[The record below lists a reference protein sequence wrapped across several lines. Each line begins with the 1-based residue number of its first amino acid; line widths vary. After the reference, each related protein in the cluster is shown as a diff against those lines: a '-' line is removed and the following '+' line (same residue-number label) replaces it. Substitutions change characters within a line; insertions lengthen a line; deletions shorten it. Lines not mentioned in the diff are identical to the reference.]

1 METPVS
7 ESDPLG
13 PGFADAVQ
21 QSQAI
26 FRRVLDAMARPGT
39 CHQIPD
45 MPYMPAPLNAA
56 STAIALTLL
65 DDSTPVWLDPEADSK
80 PVRDFLSFH
89 CGCPIVET
97 PKEGVF
103 ALIAGTLPPLDLFN
117 PGTDEFP
124 ENSTTLIVQV
134 NEVVDGD
141 DVVLSGP
148 GIEDVTAIGDPGLA
162 DSFWRERAE
171 MGVLYPCGVDLILT
185 AADRLACL
193 PRSVHRVDLGA
204 TTANGGKPN

>member
-1 METPVS
+1 MSDT
-7 ESDPLG
+7 DPLG

-39 CHQIPD
+39 CHRIPD

-65 DDSTPVWLDPEADSK
+65 DDSTPVWLDPAADSK
-80 PVRDFLSFH
+80 AVRDFLSFH
-89 CGCPIVET
+89 GGCPIVEG
-97 PKEGVF
+97 PSEGAF

-134 NEVVDGD
+134 TAVEDGD
-141 DVVLSGP
+141 DISLSGP
-148 GIEDVTAIGDPGLA
+148 GIESITTIGDPGLA
-162 DSFWRERAE
+162 DSFWRQWAE
-171 MGVLYPCGVDLILT
+171 IGALYPCGVDLILT
-185 AADRLACL
+185 AEHRLACL
-193 PRSVHRVDLGA
+193 PRSVRRVDGGG
-204 TTANGGKPN
+204 TAASGGKVN

>member
-1 METPVS
+1 MEPPVS

-39 CHQIPD
+39 CHEIPEL
-45 MPYMPAPLNAA
+45 PYCPAPLNAA

-65 DDSTPVWLDPEADSK
+65 DDSTPVWLDPAAGNQH
-80 PVRDFLSFH
+80 VRDFLAFH
-89 CGCPIVET
+89 CGCPTVDAPSEAA
-97 PKEGVF
+97 F
-103 ALIAGTLPPLDLFN
+103 ALIAGPLPPLDTFN

-134 NEVVDGD
+134 TTVASGD
-141 DVVLSGP
+141 DIALAGP
-148 GIEDVTAIGDPGLA
+148 GIEDVTTISNPGLA
-162 DSFWRERAE
+162 DDFWQERAA
-171 MGVLYPCGVDLILT
+171 MDALFPCGVDLILT
-185 AADRLACL
+185 AGRRLACL
-193 PRSVHRVDLGA
+193 PRSVRRIAPGNA
-204 TTANGGKPN
+204 STNRGRAS

>member
-1 METPVS
+1 MSET
-7 ESDPLG
+7 DPLG

-26 FRRVLDAMARPGT
+26 FRCVLDAMARPGT
-39 CHQIPD
+39 CHQIPE

-65 DDSTPVWLDPEADSK
+65 DDSTPVWLDPMADNK

-89 CGCPIVET
+89 CGCPIVEA

-103 ALIAGTLPPLDLFN
+103 ALIAGTLPRLDLFN
-117 PGTDEFP
+117 AGTDEFP

-134 NEVVDGD
+134 NAVADGD
-141 DVVLSGP
+141 DINLSGP
-148 GIEDVTAIGDPGLA
+148 GIENVATIGDPGLA
-162 DSFWRERAE
+162 DSFWQQWAE

-185 AADRLACL
+185 AEHRLACL
-193 PRSVHRVDLGA
+193 PRSVRRVGPDG
-204 TTANGGKPN
+204 TTASAGRVN